1 MKKPYTKEL
10 PYDIREMIKE
20 AMYEKRIS
28 RSDLKDLLNLSQ
40 PGVHNILKRN
50 DMYVTRLFTICKALD
65 VNIFRQIADTIEIEY
80 PARTGSN
87 KLVEENNGLMEEN
100 QKLKQR
106 IADLEKECVI
116 LRDVIRLQSK

>member
-10 PYDIREMIKE
+10 PYDIRELIKE
-20 AMYEKRIS
+20 AMYERRIS
-28 RSDLKDLLNLSQ
+28 RSELKDLLNLSQ

-65 VNIFRQIADTIEIEY
+65 VNIFRQIADTIEVEY

-87 KLVEENNGLMEEN
+87 KLTEENEA
-100 QKLKQR
+100 LKKR
-106 IADLEKECVI
+106 VAELEKECEV
-116 LRDVIRLQSK
+116 LRDVIGLQSK